1 MILYRQKLYSVSKVM
16 IDKIIA
22 KLEKNGYEDFDVVS
36 KIPADSISL
45 TTDLNSLKIYLPKEY
60 EFDQYGIDDFLR
72 GMAGYLRTRT
82 VLDRDIYVMSV
93 TGRLT
98 EDQYCKLLQYIID
111 EEEFVAIISNE
122 EN

>member
-1 MILYRQKLYSVSKVM
+1 M

-36 KIPADSISL
+36 KIPADSISV
-45 TTDLNSLKIYLPKEY
+45 TSDLNSLKIYLPKEY

>member
-1 MILYRQKLYSVSKVM
+1 MILFRQKLYSRNKVM

-22 KLEKNGYEDFDVVS
+22 KLEKNGYEDFDIVS
-36 KIPADSISL
+36 KIPADSISV
-45 TTDLNSLKIYLPKEY
+45 TSDLNSLKIYLPKEY

-82 VLDRDIYVMSV
+82 VLDRDIYVMTV

-122 EN
+122 EI

>member
-36 KIPADSISL
+36 KIPADSISV
-45 TTDLNSLKIYLPKEY
+45 TSDLNSLKIYLPKEY